1 MLIRRAAFDELPK
14 QTPSQ
19 KPLYTQHFSTN
30 SVCVSHKPLGRKLS
44 QGNVI
49 HLPKYHK
56 TPPLSLD
63 PQSDQPNSNIHFSLS
78 QRNLT
83 DDIDVFLLVYVVF
96 TSPELTYYLAGPTSQ
111 AQIHLIVT
119 ITEKKVNVKHTA
131 FK

>member
-63 PQSDQPNSNIHFSLS
+63 PQPNSNIHFSLS
-78 QRNLT
+78 QRNHT
-83 DDIDVFLLVYVVF
+83 DDIDVYLLVYVVF
-96 TSPELTYYLAGPTSQ
+96 TSPELTYYLSGPMSQ
-111 AQIHLIVT
+111 AQIHLLLR
-119 ITEKKVNVKHTA
+119 ITAKKVNVKHTA